1 MAARTDALTSRRGL
15 TYRRAGSGT
24 PLVLVHG
31 YLGGSGQWKA
41 ELDRFSDRF
50 DVIAPDLPG
59 FGNAAHLPSAD
70 RIGTFAEAVV
80 ELMDDLGLGRVMLLG
95 HSMGGMIVQE
105 LAARHVHR
113 IERLVLYGTGPLGLM
128 PDRFEPLET
137 SRERIRAEGVGHTV
151 RRIGA
156 TWFRDG
162 DRAAGFDVVAS
173 LGAQASQAAAL
184 AGLDAMA
191 HWDGRGQMQSLTMPT
206 LVLWGDGDRSYR
218 WPQAEA
224 LWRGLPDAKLA
235 VIPGTAH
242 AVHLEKPGLFHAVL
256 EDFLMADQTVMA

>member
-70 RIGTFAEAVV
+70 RIGTFAQAIV

-105 LAARHVHR
+105 LAARHGHR

-156 TWFRDG
+156 TWFREG
-162 DRAAGFDVVAS
+162 DRAAGFDVVAA

-256 EDFLMADQTVMA
+256 EDFLMADQAVMA

>member
-105 LAARHVHR
+105 LAARHGHR

>member
-162 DRAAGFDVVAS
+162 DRATGFDVVAS

>member
-15 TYRRAGSGT
+15 TYRRAGSGM

-70 RIGTFAEAVV
+70 RIGTFAQAVV

-105 LAARHVHR
+105 LAARHGHR

-156 TWFRDG
+156 TWFCDG
-162 DRAAGFDVVAS
+162 DRAAGFDVVAA

-256 EDFLMADQTVMA
+256 EDFLMADQAVMA

>member
-15 TYRRAGSGT
+15 TYRRAGSGM

-70 RIGTFAEAVV
+70 RIGTFAQAVV

-105 LAARHVHR
+105 LAARHGHR

-162 DRAAGFDVVAS
+162 DRAAGFDVVAA

-256 EDFLMADQTVMA
+256 EDFLMADQAVMA